1 MALSLK
7 KDSAPNDSFYNK
19 RFNKRFNSAEK
30 IILETKINENK
41 KVSFF
46 LQF

>member
-30 IILETKINENK
+30 NNFRNK
-41 KVSFF
+41 N
-46 LQF
+46 QRE